1 MVLKNHLKILNA
13 VRLQQILCT
22 NDAQRNRNSFDQEK
36 RASKR
41 ESKLETNKQQKNVE
55 KLIYTIRLLR
65 IAAV

>member
-1 MVLKNHLKILNA
+1 MVLKNHLKVLNA

-41 ESKLETNKQQKNVE
+41 ESKLETNKQTTKKRRKAYLHN
-55 KLIYTIRLLR
+55 
-65 IAAV
+65 